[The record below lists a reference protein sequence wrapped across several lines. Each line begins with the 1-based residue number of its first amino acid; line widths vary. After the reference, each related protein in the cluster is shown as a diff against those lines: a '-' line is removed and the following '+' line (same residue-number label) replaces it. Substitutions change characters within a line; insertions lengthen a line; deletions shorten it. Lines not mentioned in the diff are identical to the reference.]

1 MSESREHESNEGKT
15 NADAHHHHEMCIKS
29 SFFLAFMEAS
39 LLGLKR
45 RENMFT
51 GRKSIDD

>member
-39 LLGLKR
+39 LVGLKR